1 MHVGLHPERDGVP
14 TSLSDLEL
22 LMDIGLAK
30 LNNLVAHHVGNKIRD
45 EGIILSKSEPTITS
59 SISAIILKDYLG
71 GLRSNSKDFSFYH
84 ESDVNLNEILV
95 YSKEIFNNEKNFFRE
110 SEKIAKHLYSK
121 TTHPNIAGGDL
132 FVMLFSG
139 IAIGTTITRAIGIF
153 KVESKEKYLSI
164 RNENGS
170 LVLHDNEGID
180 PREIQKA
187 ALVIEDGYHV
197 LAAERRNTTTAYW
210 LDDFLKTKPLATVKS
225 SAQYV
230 GKIIKATVQEI
241 SEPAKVSE
249 YKEEIHVLLAS
260 EEPTLERLLAINSRF
275 VGDERSEE
283 IVEATS
289 SSTGLRLD
297 SGSAMDQKSI
307 QSAAKSVFRK
317 IRISPGIDLLVSRKN
332 TIPSVSKESSKDGRY
347 ITIIIDMGENR

>member
-1 MHVGLHPERDGVP
+1 
-14 TSLSDLEL
+14 
-22 LMDIGLAK
+22 MDIGLAK

-45 EGIILSKSEPTITS
+45 EGIVLSQSEPTITP

-71 GLRSNSKDFSFYH
+71 GLKNTSKDFSFYH

-95 YSKEIFNNEKNFFRE
+95 YAREIFNNEKNFFRE
-110 SEKIAKHLYSK
+110 SEKIARHLYSK
-121 TTHPNIAGGDL
+121 TTHPNISGGDL
-132 FVMLFSG
+132 FVMLFSD
-139 IAIGTTITRAIGIF
+139 ITIGAKSTRAIGIF

-187 ALVIEDGYHV
+187 ALVIEDGFHV
-197 LAAERRNTTTAYW
+197 LAAERGNANTAYW
-210 LDDFLKTKPLATVKS
+210 VDDFLKTKPLATAKS
-225 SAQYV
+225 SAQYI
-230 GKIIKATVQEI
+230 GKIVKATVQEI
-241 SEPAKVSE
+241 SDPTKVSE
-249 YKEEIHVLLAS
+249 YKDEFHALLAS
-260 EEPTLERLLAINSRF
+260 EVPTLERLIAINSRF

-297 SGSAMDQKSI
+297 SGSVLDQKSI
-307 QSAAKSVFRK
+307 QSAAKSAFRK
-317 IRISPGIDLLVSRKN
+317 IRISPGIELIISGKN
-332 TIPSVSKESSKDGRY
+332 TIRSLKKESSKDGRY
-347 ITIIIDMGENR
+347 MTISIDMGENR

>member
-1 MHVGLHPERDGVP
+1 
-14 TSLSDLEL
+14 
-22 LMDIGLAK
+22 MDIGLAK
-30 LNNLVAHHVGNKIRD
+30 LNKLVAHHVGNKIRD
-45 EGIILSKSEPTITS
+45 EGITLSKSEPAITP

-71 GLRSNSKDFSFYH
+71 GLKSSCKDFSFYH
-84 ESDVNLNEILV
+84 ESDVNLNEMLV
-95 YSKEIFNNEKNFFRE
+95 YAAEIFNNEENFFRE

-139 IAIGTTITRAIGIF
+139 ITIGAKITRAIGIF

-180 PREIQKA
+180 PREIQKS
-187 ALVIEDGYHV
+187 ALIIEDGFHV
-197 LAAERRNTTTAYW
+197 LTAERGNATTAYW
-210 LDDFLKTKPLATVKS
+210 VDDFLKTKPFATEKS
-225 SAQYV
+225 SAQYI
-230 GKIIKATVQEI
+230 GKIVKATVKEI

-249 YKEEIHVLLAS
+249 YKDEFHALLAS
-260 EEPTLERLLAINSRF
+260 EEPTLERLIAINSRF

-283 IVEATS
+283 IVETTS

-297 SGSAMDQKSI
+297 SGAVLDQKSI
-307 QSAAKSVFRK
+307 QSAVKSTFRR
-317 IRISPGIDLLVSRKN
+317 IRISPGIELLLSGKN
-332 TIPSVSKESSKDGRY
+332 TMQSVRKESSKDGRY
-347 ITIIIDMGENR
+347 MTITIDMGENR